1 MGRPLKIQKQ
11 STGSGNG
18 GASVL
23 VDAGYPPFTSP
34 TSIDL
39 PTVVLPTPTTTSNFM
54 GVVGGDY
61 TLSSPSPT
69 YPVVEVQVNIAL
81 PSGVGQGAA
90 NGRIIRQKGARKF
103 LVASSTVIQDENL
116 IAGAAY
122 QILALGTTNWQSFGA
137 PVGAVS
143 GTIFTATANGTN
155 SGNGT
160 ALLVG
165 QCVLKK
171 QAVGSLTVGNMS
183 ITMSIGDSAATYI
196 SKLTNKFAQDFNGG
210 ETGGNANTGNVW
222 DPAQVINDIAYAAN
236 FFEDGEQFVKSGADL
251 PTWAASNGSDQNS
264 NGTLTTAVVENYTS

>member
-143 GTIFTATANGTN
+143 GTIFTATANGTD

-183 ITMSIGDSAATYI
+183 ITMSIGDSTATYI

-210 ETGGNANTGNVW
+210 ETGGNDNTGNVW
-222 DPAQVINDIAYAAN
+222 NPAQVINDIAYAAN

>member
-103 LVASSTVIQDENL
+103 LVASATAIQDENL

-222 DPAQVINDIAYAAN
+222 NPAQVVNDIAYAAN

>member
-1 MGRPLKIQKQ
+1 MGRPLKIQKY

-18 GASVL
+18 GAAVA
-23 VDAGYPPFTSP
+23 VDQAYPPFTSP
-34 TSIDL
+34 SSMDL
-39 PTVVLPTPTTTSNFM
+39 PTVVLPTPSTTSLWM
-54 GVVGGDY
+54 GVVGGQRGGAV
-61 TLSSPSPT
+61 SAT

-81 PSGVGQGAA
+81 ASGSGAGA
-90 NGRIIRQKGARKF
+90 HNGVILRQKGSRKF
-103 LVASSTVIQDENL
+103 LVQDTTAIQDES
-116 IAGAAY
+116 IVAGNAY
-122 QILALGTTNWQSFGA
+122 VITTLGNTNWQALGA
-137 PVGAVS
+137 GPTAVVGD
-143 GTIFTATANGTN
+143 IFTATASGAGLTTNGVVN
-155 SGNGT
+155 
-160 ALLVG
+160 LVG

-171 QAVGSLTVGNMS
+171 QAIGSLTVGNMS
-183 ITMSIGDSAATYI
+183 ITMSVGDSAATYI